1 MNVKDRCS
9 DCICLA
15 DDSGVWTCDE
25 CSKACD
31 KVITCPEG
39 LDDLDTSYT
48 IDDNGTMTIY
58 VNGCS
63 VADISDC
70 KKLDDIQLQALVM
83 EVLADLGY
91 EV

>member
-1 MNVKDRCS
+1 MNVQDRCS
-9 DCICLA
+9 DCICLV
-15 DDSGVWTCDE
+15 DDNGVWTCDE

-58 VNGCS
+58 VNGMS
-63 VADISDC
+63 VSDIANC
-70 KKLDDIQLQALVM
+70 KNLDATQESALIT
-83 EVLADLGY
+83 EVLSDLGY